1 VGWAW
6 GFGLIFPL
14 LVTLQAVEYAKHVFD
29 LEVGKGTGI
38 PVFRGV
44 VKSQV
49 HAIEMAQT
57 MVLKGR
63 TFRRL
68 AKKPHLDRPVEV
80 PSLYWA
86 QPLLRPIRIMRP
98 SQVCDT
104 FGCPLVHVAQDLGTI
119 CKLPRE
125 GIEHGRIFVLRRHRF
140 GLKRWFLWYCS
151 REVLG
156 FVYQNALGEVEHAR
170 FLIVLHNKCSKRKNS
185 KADVRLQ
192 GNSMAHVKITF
203 KQYIYKNTFTEHECR
218 NSAE

>member
-68 AKKPHLDRPVEV
+68 AKKPHLDRPVE
-80 PSLYWA
+80 
-86 QPLLRPIRIMRP
+86 
-98 SQVCDT
+98 
-104 FGCPLVHVAQDLGTI
+104 
-119 CKLPRE
+119 
-125 GIEHGRIFVLRRHRF
+125 
-140 GLKRWFLWYCS
+140 
-151 REVLG
+151 
-156 FVYQNALGEVEHAR
+156 
-170 FLIVLHNKCSKRKNS
+170 
-185 KADVRLQ
+185 ADVRLQ